1 MNRQRMIGLIVSAVA
16 AALCLLLLEAGLWVA
31 GVKVP
36 EPNNLGDRELGFRG
50 QPANTEMKSHFPE
63 YGDGYLLMRT
73 NNRQFFEDTPT
84 TDRKAPGSRR
94 IAVVG
99 DSQTAGG
106 CRNTESYPNVLEELL
121 TRRDPSH
128 PAEVLNGGIGR
139 YSPYQSLRRAEV
151 DMVPLQPDDLI
162 LAIYLGNDLLD
173 MTRTDDRPYL
183 VEQPDGS
190 FRQHGPEFIVFS
202 DPDNPGGPIARS
214 RTASI
219 VRTAV
224 GPNILYSFSRFR
236 MLLHNV
242 DTPVTQPV
250 RVIRYMNE
258 IRKLSAL
265 DLGFVT
271 QVLNQHHWFQ
281 TFPATLPRAKRTHR
295 ETIRLA
301 AETAAR
307 HRMRLTVLLIPA
319 KIQIEP
325 ETVEETLRSMQSVD
339 SSFQTPGIRAFLDDY
354 AATVLADCRQMGIPV
369 IDPRE
374 PMRQRAAGRELYY
387 HRDMHLNVTGN
398 RVLAEIIA
406 ERIAP

>member
-1 MNRQRMIGLIVSAVA
+1 
-16 AALCLLLLEAGLWVA
+16 
-31 GVKVP
+31 
-36 EPNNLGDRELGFRG
+36 
-50 QPANTEMKSHFPE
+50 
-63 YGDGYLLMRT
+63 MRT

-84 TDRKAPGSRR
+84 ADRKAPGSRR

-106 CRNTESYPNVLEELL
+106 CRNPESYPNVLEQLL
-121 TRRDPSH
+121 TRRDPAH
-128 PAEVLNGGIGR
+128 PAEVLNGGVGR
-139 YSPYQSLRRAEV
+139 YSPYQSLRRAAV

-190 FRQHGPEFIVFS
+190 FQQREPEFIVFA
-202 DPDNPGGPIARS
+202 DPDNLGNWITRS
-214 RTASI
+214 RTASV

-242 DTPVTQPV
+242 DSPVTQPF

-258 IRKLSAL
+258 IRKLSSL

-281 TFPATLPRAKRTHR
+281 TFPATLPRAKRAHR

-301 AETAAR
+301 AQTAAQ

-325 ETVEETLRSMQSVD
+325 ETVEETVRSMQSVD
-339 SSFQTPGIRAFLDDY
+339 SSFQTSRIQAFLDDY
-354 AATVLADCRQMGIPV
+354 AATVVADCRQMDIPV

-387 HRDMHLNVTGN
+387 RRDMHLNVTGN

-406 ERIAP
+406 ERLTP

>member
-1 MNRQRMIGLIVSAVA
+1 MRRQWLIGLTVSAVTGVI
-16 AALCLLLLEAGLWVA
+16 CLLLLEAGLWLA
-31 GVKVP
+31 GVQIP
-36 EPNNLGDRELGFRG
+36 EPNNLGDKELGFRG
-50 QPANTEMKSHFPE
+50 QPADTEMKSHFPE

-73 NNRQFFEDTPT
+73 NNRQFFEDVPT
-84 TDRKAPGSRR
+84 ADRKAPGSRR

-106 CRNTESYPNVLEELL
+106 CRNPESYPNVLEQLL
-121 TRRDPSH
+121 TRRDPAH
-128 PAEVLNGGIGR
+128 PAEVLNGGVGR
-139 YSPYQSLRRAEV
+139 YSPYQSLRRAAV

-190 FRQHGPEFIVFS
+190 FQQREPEFIVFA
-202 DPDNPGGPIARS
+202 DPDNLGNWITRS
-214 RTASI
+214 RTASV

-242 DTPVTQPV
+242 DSPVTQPF

-258 IRKLSAL
+258 IRKLSSL

-281 TFPATLPRAKRTHR
+281 TFPATLPRAKRAHR

-301 AETAAR
+301 AQTAAQ

-325 ETVEETLRSMQSVD
+325 ETVEETVRSMQTVD
-339 SSFQTPGIRAFLDDY
+339 SSFQTSRIQAFLDDY
-354 AATVLADCRQMGIPV
+354 AATVLADCRQMDIPA

-387 HRDMHLNVTGN
+387 RRDMHLNVTGN

-406 ERIAP
+406 ERLTP